1 MSVISYIMYQD
12 LVDSINQSMVL
23 SPSNSQNQAK
33 RISYDMG
40 TMVSA
45 RKIVFSSAI
54 VPFSLDTRS
63 GEWEMNNTLLG
74 KDELSLY
81 DYVKLRN
88 IVLDIFKLFKYLK
101 RTDDKI
107 SIPKIT
113 ADYRVRY
120 EQFVPVKNSVVEN
133 CVLKNMMLET
143 KLEIKRR
150 KLFSK
155 ITLALRK
162 LNELEMQVFNLTFYK
177 CKEEDEIMEIISYNR
192 DKVREIRKSAC
203 IKFISALGLDDRCF
217 K

>member
-12 LVDSINQSMVL
+12 LVDSKNQSMVL
-23 SPSNSQNQAK
+23 SPSNSQNQVK

-40 TMVSA
+40 AIDAMEKLFFSVSIA
-45 RKIVFSSAI
+45 
-54 VPFSLDTRS
+54 PFSLDTRS
-63 GEWEMNNTLLG
+63 GEWEMNNTLLR
-74 KDELSLY
+74 KDELNLY

-150 KLFSK
+150 KLLSK
-155 ITLALRK
+155 ITIALRK

-203 IKFISALGLDDRCF
+203 VKFISALGLDDRCF

>member
-1 MSVISYIMYQD
+1 
-12 LVDSINQSMVL
+12 
-23 SPSNSQNQAK
+23 
-33 RISYDMG
+33 
-40 TMVSA
+40 
-45 RKIVFSSAI
+45 
-54 VPFSLDTRS
+54 
-63 GEWEMNNTLLG
+63 MNNTLLR
-74 KDELSLY
+74 KDELCLY

-101 RTDDKI
+101 RKDDKI

-120 EQFVPVKNSVVEN
+120 EQFVPVKRSVVEN

-143 KLEIKRR
+143 KLEIQRR

-155 ITLALRK
+155 ITIALRK

-177 CKEEDEIMEIISYNR
+177 CKDEDEIMEIISYNR

-203 IKFISALGLDDRCF
+203 VKFISALGLDDRCF

>member
-1 MSVISYIMYQD
+1 MIVISYIMNQD
-12 LVDSINQSMVL
+12 LVDSKNQSMDFL
-23 SPSNSQNQAK
+23 PPKSQNQSK

-40 TMVSA
+40 TIVFA

-63 GEWEMNNTLLG
+63 GEWEMKNELLG

-150 KLFSK
+150 KLLSK

-162 LNELEMQVFNLTFYK
+162 LNELEMQVFDLTFYK
-177 CKEEDEIMEIISYNR
+177 CMDEEEIIKIVSYNK
-192 DKVREIRKSAC
+192 DKVRDIKKSAC

>member
-1 MSVISYIMYQD
+1 MIVISYIMNQK
-12 LVDSINQSMVL
+12 LVDSKNQSMVL
-23 SPSNSQNQAK
+23 SPSKSQNQLK
-33 RISYDMG
+33 NISYDIG
-40 TMVSA
+40 TMAYA
-45 RKIVFSSAI
+45 RKIVFSSAV

-63 GEWEMNNTLLG
+63 GEWEMNNTLLR
-74 KDELSLY
+74 KDELCLY

-101 RTDDKI
+101 RKDDKI

-120 EQFVPVKNSVVEN
+120 EQFVPVKSSVVEN

-143 KLEIKRR
+143 KLEIQRR

-155 ITLALRK
+155 ITIALRK

-177 CKEEDEIMEIISYNR
+177 CKDEEEIMNIISYNR

-203 IKFISALGLDDRCF
+203 VKFISALGLDDRCF